1 MLHLCVFQVCGIK
14 GPTVLALHPRFDIVN
29 GIVIAYMEFFSVV
42 FLTTGLIRL
51 TEGSHILL
59 EIR

>member
-42 FLTTGLIRL
+42 FCLIRL